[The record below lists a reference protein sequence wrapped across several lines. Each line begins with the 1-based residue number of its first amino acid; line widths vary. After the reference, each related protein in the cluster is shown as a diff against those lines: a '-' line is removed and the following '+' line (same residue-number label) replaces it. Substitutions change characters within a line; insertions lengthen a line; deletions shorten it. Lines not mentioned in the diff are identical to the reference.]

1 MRCLSQLLL
10 MINEGFFLKRPQRF
24 NNICKVYPPS
34 INEIIDDPSFP
45 LYRKLLTTSQEE
57 IEDLYIEKKIEGK
70 IPTPLEYLL
79 SAAYREKEVEFVIK
93 KSINFFVHDEV
104 NFLYEQKAIVIGDL
118 SKIVK
123 TLKSVEDLKLIK
135 EDNFFDFQNLI
146 REALGDNA
154 IEPPDPNEDPRVKR
168 IKAKARYRD
177 KIKAKQGLGL
187 KLNTTLASIC
197 CMGFG
202 LNPLNI
208 GEISYASVPVLIR
221 FYQEKDKYET
231 DVKSLLAGADSKKVK
246 PKYWIRNIED

>member
-1 MRCLSQLLL
+1 

-24 NNICKVYPPS
+24 NDICKVYPPS
-34 INEIIDDPSFP
+34 INEIIDNQHFP

-57 IEDLYIEKKIEGK
+57 IEDLYTEKNIEGRV
-70 IPTPLEYLL
+70 PTPLEYLL
-79 SAAYREKEVEFVIK
+79 SASYQEKKIEAILK
-93 KSINFFVHDEV
+93 GAITFFVHDEV
-104 NFLYEQKAIVIGDL
+104 SFLYEQKSIVIGDL
-118 SKIVK
+118 SEIVK
-123 TLKSVEDLKLIK
+123 TLESVEELKLIK
-135 EDNFFDFQNLI
+135 EDNFFNFQNLI
-146 REALGDNA
+146 REALGDKA
-154 IEPPDPNEDPRVKR
+154 IEPPNPNEDPRVKR